1 MGDRGLVAREARG
14 DRKARKIV
22 AEPIEGVSA
31 ERVEPARFVP
41 ASPPSARGCLALVVL
56 GLTVGTAVWLWLR
69 HEVVFPVELRFGV
82 QVYAT
87 FYRDLSIAAA
97 ALIGLSWLWALRW
110 RSDSLM
116 RSRAILAT
124 AAVTVAAVFLAWLW
138 TQVRFEPEARDKQLK
153 ELATWGTALFTVA
166 VLFKLLRPWPG
177 SRRVIDVEAEDA

>member
-1 MGDRGLVAREARG
+1 MGEGREVAREARG
-14 DRKARKIV
+14 DGGRREVV
-22 AEPIEGVSA
+22 AEPVSA
-31 ERVEPARFVP
+31 VPVERVRVVRS
-41 ASPPSARGCLALVVL
+41 SPPSARGCLALVVL

-69 HEVVFPVELRFGV
+69 HEVVFPAELRLGV

-87 FYRDLSIAAA
+87 FYRDLSIAAV

-110 RSDSLM
+110 RSDSVM

-138 TQVRFEPEARDKQLK
+138 TQVRFEPEARDRQLK
-153 ELATWGTALFTVA
+153 ELATWGTALLTVA
-166 VLFKLLRPWPG
+166 VLFKLLRPWPS